1 MVFEDYSPFTTCLT
15 TATVV
20 VITSPAVPPSSRIIC
35 SISNMAQVD
44 PDQYTY
50 PFQLTK
56 TIHRDPYDELLPS
69 KPSNSQKGKIVIITG
84 AYGGIGS
91 VFFYLTFQIFP

>member
-1 MVFEDYSPFTTCLT
+1 MAKFSQDL
-15 TATVV
+15 
-20 VITSPAVPPSSRIIC
+20 VPDIEKV
-35 SISNMAQVD
+35 AQEID
-44 PDQYTY
+44 PNQYTY

-56 TIHRDPYDELLPS
+56 TMHRDPYDELLPS

-91 VFFYLTFQIFP
+91 VFTPFNCPKPSRI